1 MRPTLALRLLVLAM
15 VSVGCGSPAPHAEAP
30 PQAAAP
36 PPPPEPEA
44 PQMRVGGQL
53 GSIDP
58 GAVKKTFTQL
68 LPALQQCHVDGLT
81 RVRYLGGEVR
91 IVLRIGEDG
100 KARYAYLEDSS
111 LGDHDAEA
119 CMMHA
124 STGIPWPR
132 PDGGEAEVKNSFEF
146 DPPAG
151 SPAQE
156 AWGSDAIAAQLLE
169 QHAKIRSCRG
179 KVQGVFKA
187 TAYVVRGPPLKKTPP
202 RARPKHPRPKAA
214 PPAPELR
221 GRILAVGIAPPGP
234 EGNDAVE
241 CLAAVILGMRVTTP
255 NTPAAKVT
263 FSL

>member
-1 MRPTLALRLLVLAM
+1 
-15 VSVGCGSPAPHAEAP
+15 
-30 PQAAAP
+30 
-36 PPPPEPEA
+36 
-44 PQMRVGGQL
+44 MRVGGQL

-58 GAVKKTFTQL
+58 GAVKKTFNQL

-81 RVRYLGGEVR
+81 RVRYLGGEVKL
-91 IVLRIGEDG
+91 VLRIGEDG

-111 LGDHDAEA
+111 LGDHEAEA

-124 STGIPWPR
+124 STDIAWPR

-156 AWGSDAIAAQLLE
+156 AWGSDAIAVQLLE
-169 QHAKIRSCRG
+169 QRAKIRSCRG
-179 KVQGVFKA
+179 KAQGAFKA
-187 TAYVVRGPPLKKTPP
+187 TAYVVRGPALKKTPP
-202 RARPKHPRPKAA
+202 PRTRPKHPKPKN
-214 PPAPELR
+214 PPPPPPELR

-234 EGNDAVE
+234 DSSDAVD
-241 CLAAVILGMRVTTP
+241 CLAKVILEMRVTTP
-255 NTPAAKVT
+255 RAAAAKVT